1 MTGAPGL
8 RRFVRPVPPAPGAPA
23 PVREPELAPEP
34 EPAAEPELATEPS
47 TAGLPPLVAL
57 LSQSATTAAPDAAS
71 SSGSGLAL
79 GVSALPGISGM
90 PSAQDAP
97 DTEKCELCSTSVPA
111 EHGHVADLESSTLV
125 CACRACYLLFT
136 QPSAGRGR
144 YRAVPDR
151 YLSDP
156 GRTLTAA
163 QWDQLEVPVGLA
175 FFLRSSSAERVSG
188 FYPSPAG
195 VTECI
200 LDLAA
205 WERLTEEYPLL
216 GAAAVDVE
224 AALICRTDAGVEY
237 FLVPIDAC
245 YELAGRMRLY
255 WRGFDGGAEARASIT
270 DFLDKVRSRARA
282 FSQEA

>member
-1 MTGAPGL
+1 VTRSEGL
-8 RRFVRPVPPAPGAPA
+8 RRFVRPGAAAAPGETVGGTDPVTAPA
-23 PVREPELAPEP
+23 PAATPPSPLPSVLQMPQLQAPSSADANPDE
-34 EPAAEPELATEPS
+34 ERCEMCATE
-47 TAGLPPLVAL
+47 
-57 LSQSATTAAPDAAS
+57 
-71 SSGSGLAL
+71 
-79 GVSALPGISGM
+79 I
-90 PSAQDAP
+90 
-97 DTEKCELCSTSVPA
+97 PA
-111 EHGHVADLESSTLV
+111 EHGHVADLENSTLA

-136 QPSAGRGR
+136 QPAAGRGR
-144 YRAVPDR
+144 YRSVPDR

-175 FFLRSSSAERVSG
+175 FFLKSSSAQRVAG

-216 GAAAVDVE
+216 GETAADVE
-224 AALICRTDAGVEY
+224 AALICRTDAGIEY

-255 WRGFDGGAEARASIT
+255 WRGFDGGAEARSNIA
-270 DFLDKVRSRARA
+270 DFLDTVRTRARPFRPSA
-282 FSQEA
+282 GQAAGQAAGGAT